1 MFIAGAVNRCSGR
14 YETYSPQEVVLL
26 RGAFF
31 VALGL
36 VNYLMFGL
44 SFFIV
49 IESRSSAFFGHEIGS
64 AHTQQHDHAT
74 TQGGI
79 RVTF

>member
-1 MFIAGAVNRCSGR
+1 MGLMASFPLGRLRAYARDDEMKKQLPAGSHLSEG
-14 YETYSPQEVVLL
+14 SF
-26 RGAFF
+26 GF

-49 IESRSSAFFGHEIGS
+49 IESRFSAFFGHEIGS
-64 AHTQQHDHAT
+64 AHTQ
-74 TQGGI
+74 
-79 RVTF
+79 

>member
-1 MFIAGAVNRCSGR
+1 MGVARSRVQARDEWKKNN
-14 YETYSPQEVVLL
+14 SPQKVILL

-49 IESRSSAFFGHEIGS
+49 IESRFSAFFGHEIGS
-64 AHTQQHDHAT
+64 AHTQ
-74 TQGGI
+74 
-79 RVTF
+79 